1 MVATLENISQLE
13 RRLDIALPSVEID
26 SEVQNRLKRLAR
38 NFKMHGFR
46 PGKVPLKVVAQQYED
61 QVRREVLGDAL
72 QKSFGDAIRE
82 QNLKVA
88 GAPRFEPKTA
98 AESASQVEFSA
109 TFEVYPDLAV
119 GDIAEVVI
127 NRPVT
132 DVSEAEVDKTLE
144 IMRKQRATFGRVERG
159 AAIGD
164 KASIDF
170 VGKIEGQEFKGSK
183 GDDFEVILGEG
194 RLLKDFEDKL
204 IGMKAG
210 ASTAFEMRFPEDYHE
225 KEIAGKTATFDVKL
239 KQVKEATLPPIDAQF
254 AKALGVADVNL
265 ETMRRE
271 VRENLAREVKQRI
284 SARLRDQVMQALID
298 RTAVEAPKS
307 LVELEIERMSKAARH
322 DLEARG
328 VKVDGVP
335 LPREAFEQQ
344 AQRRVK
350 LGLILAEVVKANA
363 LLAKPEQVRA
373 KIEELA
379 QTYEQPDQVV
389 KWYYQSPQRLR
400 EVESMVLEDSVMEW
414 AMRTAK
420 VEDKETAFDE
430 LMGNTK

>member
-1 MVATLENISQLE
+1 MAAILENISQLE
-13 RRLDIALPSVEID
+13 RRLDITLPSVEID
-26 SEVQNRLKRLAR
+26 SEVQNRLKHLAR
-38 NFKMHGFR
+38 TFKMHGFR

-109 TFEVYPDLAV
+109 TFEVYPELAV
-119 GDIAEVVI
+119 GNIAEVTI

-132 DVSEAEVDKTLE
+132 DVSEAELDKTLE
-144 IMRKQRATFGRVERG
+144 IMRKQRATFGPVERE
-159 AAIGD
+159 AALGD
-164 KASIDF
+164 KATIDF
-170 VGKIEGQEFKGSK
+170 VGKIDGQEFNGGKGE
-183 GDDFEVILGEG
+183 DFEVILGES
-194 RLLKDFEDKL
+194 RLLKDFEDNL
-204 IGMKAG
+204 VGMRAG
-210 ASTAFEMRFPEDYHE
+210 ASKAFELRFPEDYHG
-225 KEIAGKTATFDVKL
+225 KEIAGKTATFYVKL
-239 KQVKEATLPPIDAQF
+239 KQVKEPTLPPIDTEF
-254 AKALGVADVNL
+254 AKSLGVADGNL
-265 ETMRRE
+265 DTMRRE
-271 VRENLAREVKQRI
+271 VRENLEREVKQRI
-284 SARLRDQVMQALID
+284 SARLKDQIMQALID
-298 RTAVEAPKS
+298 RTQVEAPKS
-307 LVELEIERMSKAARH
+307 LVELEIERMGKAARH

-328 VKVDGVP
+328 VKTEGMP

-363 LLAKPEQVRA
+363 LHAKPEQVRV
-373 KIEELA
+373 KVEEHA

-400 EVESMVLEDSVMEW
+400 EIESMVLEDNVVEW
-414 AMRTAK
+414 AMHTAK
-420 VEDKETAFDE
+420 VEDKVTAFDE
-430 LMGNTK
+430 LMGNNK